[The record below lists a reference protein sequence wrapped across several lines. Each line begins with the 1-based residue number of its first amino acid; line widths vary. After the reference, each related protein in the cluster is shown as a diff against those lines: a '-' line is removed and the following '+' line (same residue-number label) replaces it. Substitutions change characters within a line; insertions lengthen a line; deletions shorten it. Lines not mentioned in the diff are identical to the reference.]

1 MFTSI
6 PLHAWTDSQW
16 SCRLQITT
24 FICQTDQLFS
34 LAVIPPVVEPAIGPR
49 HLPFCF
55 IRKRIRLHRSIRRRA
70 SLHQCSTYLGCPRIL
85 RHSRCCL
92 RAVLPESH
100 LRQAHR
106 HFRSSLRPSRRP
118 ESRRR
123 PRTSARTGSRTPPGR
138 TCPTG
143 SR

>member
-49 HLPFCF
+49 HSLFSF
-55 IRKRIRLHRSIRRRA
+55 IHRTQRRYRRT
-70 SLHQCSTYLGCPRIL
+70 LHQCSRDLGCPRIL
-85 RHSRCCL
+85 RHSRCYL